1 MNLTHKPVIVGDQI
15 IEYGINGAQWVT
27 FNTTIWALIFGMK
40 EIFRISE
47 QSDNSEQFILKE
59 KLDSKERLTE
69 ILSSCDTC
77 FDMEKTGPGFETVGT
92 EPTEQ

>member
-1 MNLTHKPVIVGDQI
+1 MIHLNHEPVIIGGRL

-47 QSDNSEQFILKE
+47 QHDFAETGKA
-59 KLDSKERLTE
+59 ERY
-69 ILSSCDTC
+69 
-77 FDMEKTGPGFETVGT
+77 P
-92 EPTEQ
+92 